1 MLLPN
6 GSAIKNDVIDCFNKA
21 IDDEFN
27 LRPGFNTKEF
37 WNFVESDMY
46 LDLNMYYDGEYIS
59 ACFDACAD
67 EYEWLMTGKVA

>member
-21 IDDEFN
+21 IDNPENIQADGSIN
-27 LRPGFNTKEF
+27 
-37 WNFVESDMY
+37 WNFVDSDMY
-46 LDLNMYYDGEYIS
+46 MELNMYYDGEYIT